1 VVVTLDS
8 VALVD
13 TTNSYIVHISLYKEN
28 GQKLAS
34 DHFCNILGITL
45 YYIVNMNELNDEQ
58 IAHLIQTGNA
68 ELFGELI
75 ERYEDKLKR
84 YARKFL
90 NTNEDIEDLVQDI
103 FIKSYTNIQ
112 SFDKNLRFSPWIYRI
127 AHNTFV
133 NELKRKSL
141 FNFGMFDVDAIL
153 PQLPAKETTDASIL
167 SAELQE
173 EMESLLSELPNKYR
187 EVIVL
192 YYFEELSYQEISEV
206 LQIPVT
212 TVGVRISRARKKL
225 RSYYDQS
232 EKLKEKTI

>member
-1 VVVTLDS
+1 
-8 VALVD
+8 
-13 TTNSYIVHISLYKEN
+13 
-28 GQKLAS
+28 
-34 DHFCNILGITL
+34 
-45 YYIVNMNELNDEQ
+45 MNELNDEQ

-90 NTNEDIEDLVQDI
+90 NTNEDIEDLVQDV